1 MRVRVEPSIAEGETE
16 APPSKSWSQRALFLA
31 LLARGETALEGLPTS
46 DDVMASLEAVKAF
59 GAEVVKEG
67 SKTKIISEG
76 EAKVPE
82 DVINMRGSGTG
93 ARIAIG
99 IATTLPKGFG
109 AVVTGDH
116 TLRRRPMGPVIE
128 LFNSLGAEVRSVRG
142 DKLPV
147 VAFGH
152 LRGGDVETDGSVT
165 SQHVTSALIAGNKA
179 EETLKVKIRRP
190 VSRSYIALTVS
201 VARLFGSK
209 VSCNNEMSECSV
221 SPSDLKAIRAEV
233 PGDYA
238 LAAFPLVAGALT
250 GGRVTVRGL
259 PEPEGKFGDHKV
271 IEYMRRFGAEVRYSN
286 GSVTVEGGEL
296 RGATVNL
303 RDEPDLALPLAAL
316 AAEAKGESVLTGLR
330 HLAYKESNRIK
341 TIVETLRCFGVSAQA
356 EGGSIRIWG
365 GIKKR
370 CKLKCPGDHRIAM
383 MAAVMGTVMGSEIDS
398 AECVS
403 KSWPEFWDAMET
415 LGVKVYVG

>member
-1 MRVRVEPSIAEGETE
+1 MRVRVEPSIAEGEVE

-31 LLARGETALEGLPTS
+31 LLAKGETVLEGLPTS
-46 DDVMASLEAVKAF
+46 DDVMASLEAVKSF
-59 GAEVVKEG
+59 GVEVIKE
-67 SKTKIISEG
+67 KTKVKIVSEG
-76 EAKVPE
+76 EAKVPD

-152 LRGGDVETDGSVT
+152 LKGGEVETDGSVT
-165 SQHVTSALIAGNKA
+165 SQHITSALIAGNKA
-179 EETLKVKIRRP
+179 EAPVKIKIRRP
-190 VSRSYIALTVS
+190 VSRAYIALTISVS
-201 VARLFGSK
+201 KLFGSNT
-209 VSCNNEMSECSV
+209 SCNEEMSECSV
-221 SPSDLKAIRAEV
+221 NPSNLSAVNAKV

-238 LAAFPLVAGALT
+238 LSAFPLVAGALT
-250 GGRVTVRGL
+250 GGKVTVKGL
-259 PEPEGKFGDHKV
+259 PEPEGKFGDHKI
-271 IEYMRRFGAEVRYSN
+271 IEYMKRFGAEVRYSN

-330 HLAYKESNRIK
+330 HLAYKESDRIK
-341 TIVETLRCFGVSAQA
+341 TIVETLRCFGVSAQTD
-356 EGGSIRIWG
+356 GTSIRIWG
-365 GIKKR
+365 GIKRR

-383 MAAVMGTVMGSEIDS
+383 MAAVMGSVMGSEIDA
-398 AECVS
+398 AECVK
-403 KSWPEFWDAMET
+403 KSWPEFWDVMES